1 MGAAMKTTTELAIG
15 LFCLALFSAP
25 AAIAQDGGDLSAA
38 EIEALFNAQQT
49 RGLVLLPLEGEEE
62 TAAAEAESTEETT
75 TVAVNEDYVQLGEDV
90 QVNIRVAFEFDS
102 AALSAGE
109 QAKLDAVCE
118 AIGNSDIPLFRIIG
132 HTDASGADDYNQ
144 RLSLLRAEEV
154 ERHLV
159 NSCGIAPERLEALGV
174 GEAFPFDP
182 NDPRADVNRRVEF
195 QVGS

>member
-1 MGAAMKTTTELAIG
+1 MKTKTELAIG
-15 LFCLALFSAP
+15 LFCLALMTASA
-25 AAIAQDGGDLSAA
+25 ATAQEDGNLSAA

-49 RGLVLLPLEGEEE
+49 RGLVLLPLDGEEE
-62 TAAAEAESTEETT
+62 IAATEAETGTVDETT
-75 TVAVNEDYVQLGEDV
+75 PVAENQDYVQLGEDV

-102 AALSAGE
+102 AALSEGE

-118 AIGNSDIPLFRIIG
+118 AISNMDIPLFRIIG

-159 NSCGIAPERLEALGV
+159 NSCAIAPERLEALGV
-174 GEAFPFDP
+174 GEAFPLDP

>member
-1 MGAAMKTTTELAIG
+1 MKTNELACG
-15 LFCLALFSAP
+15 LFCLSLLVAP
-25 AAIAQDGGDLSAA
+25 VAMAQEAELTAE

-49 RGLVLLPLEGEEE
+49 RGLVLLPLEGSEE
-62 TAAAEAESTEETT
+62 TAATEETTEEAT
-75 TVAVNEDYVQLGEDV
+75 TVAVNEEYQQLDGAV

-102 AALSAGE
+102 AALSPGE
-109 QAKLDAVCE
+109 QAKLDAVCQ
-118 AIGNSDIPLFRIIG
+118 AINNSDIPLFRIIG

-154 ERHLV
+154 ERHLI
-159 NSCGIAPERLEALGV
+159 NTCGIAPERLEALGV

>member
-1 MGAAMKTTTELAIG
+1 MKTNELACG
-15 LFCLALFSAP
+15 LFCLSLLVAP
-25 AAIAQDGGDLSAA
+25 VAMAQEAELTAE

-49 RGLVLLPLEGEEE
+49 RGLVLLPLEGSEE
-62 TAAAEAESTEETT
+62 TAATEDTTEEAT
-75 TVAVNEDYVQLGEDV
+75 TVAVNEDYQQLDGAV

-102 AALSAGE
+102 AALSPGE
-109 QAKLDAVCE
+109 QAKLDAVCQ
-118 AIGNSDIPLFRIIG
+118 AINNSDIPLFRIIG

-154 ERHLV
+154 ERHLI
-159 NSCGIAPERLEALGV
+159 NTCGIAPERLEALGV

>member
-1 MGAAMKTTTELAIG
+1 MKTNELACG
-15 LFCLALFSAP
+15 LFCLSLLVAP
-25 AAIAQDGGDLSAA
+25 VAMAQEAELTAE

-49 RGLVLLPLEGEEE
+49 RGLVLLPLEGSEESAATEE
-62 TAAAEAESTEETT
+62 TAEEAT
-75 TVAVNEDYVQLGEDV
+75 TVAVNEDYQQLDGAV

-102 AALSAGE
+102 AALSPGE
-109 QAKLDAVCE
+109 QAKLEAVCQ
-118 AIGNSDIPLFRIIG
+118 AINNSDIPLFRIIG

-154 ERHLV
+154 ERHLI
-159 NSCGIAPERLEALGV
+159 NACGIAPERLEALGV

>member
-1 MGAAMKTTTELAIG
+1 MKTAELAIG
-15 LFCLALFSAP
+15 LFCFSLLCAPLAV
-25 AAIAQDGGDLSAA
+25 AQDAELTAE
-38 EIEALFNAQQT
+38 EIEALFEAQKT
-49 RGLVLLPLEGEEE
+49 RGLVLMPLADDE
-62 TAAAEAESTEETT
+62 TAAEETEDGAT
-75 TVAVNEDYVQLGEDV
+75 DVAVAEQYVQMDADL

-102 AALSAGE
+102 AALSPGE
-109 QAKLDAVCE
+109 QSKLDALCQAMSE
-118 AIGNSDIPLFRIIG
+118 SDIPLFRIIG
-132 HTDASGADDYNQ
+132 HTDASGAEDYNQ

-159 NSCGIAPERLEALGV
+159 NSCGIAPERLEAQGV

>member
-1 MGAAMKTTTELAIG
+1 MKTTEFTIG
-15 LFCLALFSAP
+15 LFCLSLFAAP
-25 AAIAQDGGDLSAA
+25 VAMAQDASELSAE
-38 EIEALFNAQQT
+38 EIEALFEAQRT
-49 RGLVLLPLEGEEE
+49 RGLVLAPVAEEVASDD
-62 TAAAEAESTEETT
+62 AAAVDDAAT
-75 TVAVNEDYVQLGEDV
+75 TVATNEDYVQFDNDL

-109 QAKLDAVCE
+109 RAKLDTLCQ
-118 AIGNSDIPLFRIIG
+118 AISDSDIPLFRIIG

-159 NSCGIAPERLEALGV
+159 DSCGIAPERLEALGV

-182 NDPRADVNRRVEF
+182 SDPRADVNRRVEF

>member
-1 MGAAMKTTTELAIG
+1 MKGVGLMKTNELACG
-15 LFCLALFSAP
+15 LFCLSLLVAP
-25 AAIAQDGGDLSAA
+25 AAMAQEAELTAE

-49 RGLVLLPLEGEEE
+49 RGLVLLPLEGSEEE
-62 TAAAEAESTEETT
+62 TAATEETVEDTT
-75 TVAVNEDYVQLGEDV
+75 TVAVNEDYQQLDGSV

-102 AALSAGE
+102 AALSPGE
-109 QAKLDAVCE
+109 QAKLDAVCQ
-118 AIGNSDIPLFRIIG
+118 AISNSDIPLFRIIG

-154 ERHLV
+154 QRHLI